1 MSNEGKLA
9 RAEWRKATT
18 STGNGACIEVSVEPE
33 VAKVRDS
40 QDRSGPVMSV
50 SQPVWR
56 RFVLQIK
63 SDHSDHL

>member
-1 MSNEGKLA
+1 VSNEGKPSQ
-9 RAEWRKATT
+9 AEWRKATA
-18 STGNGACIEVSVEPE
+18 STGNGACIEVFVEPE
-33 VAKVRDS
+33 GAKVRDS

-63 SDHSDHL
+63 SDHSGHL